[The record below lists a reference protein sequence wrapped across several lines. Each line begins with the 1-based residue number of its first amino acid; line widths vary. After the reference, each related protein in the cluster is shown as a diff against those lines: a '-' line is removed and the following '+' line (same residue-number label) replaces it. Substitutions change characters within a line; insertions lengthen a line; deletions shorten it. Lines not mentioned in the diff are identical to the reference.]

1 MTRNGSDQIPD
12 KPTVPEPRAG
22 LKEAGV
28 LLPLAVAICIVLGW
42 YVLLD
47 YERAVAEC
55 VAVLPGAGMRV
66 RELRLMLGLAGVGG
80 LGMAFLA
87 AREVRRRRLVEAKL
101 RLAGEALARRV
112 ERRTRTLVRRT
123 RDLRESQ
130 RRVEQAAGEAE
141 AAYAAGQGEA
151 ADAYLH
157 GMGNALSAFEAE
169 LLRLERVLGGAARL
183 AAAFDGLVRAIDAG
197 DREAAVRH
205 AAALRQ
211 AVLERAVPLLAERT
225 AALGAIKA
233 RMLGDL
239 EARRGAFE
247 GKGRPR
253 PFLSSVR
260 LDMELAAMLERMP
273 RAAGFDPVARSIE
286 PGVTVRLRKQP
297 FLAGLAALLRQSLD
311 AAPGAAAVR
320 LVAVPEGGAAI
331 VLEGAPEPAVL
342 EPPVAAFINFLNEN
356 DGNIRFYPATPGQPS
371 RLVLTV
377 AGGPVVTPGSGDLP

>member
-66 RELRLMLGLAGVGG
+66 RELRLLLGLAGGG
-80 LGMAFLA
+80 GRGMAVLA

-101 RLAGEALARRV
+101 RLAGEARARRV

>member
-1 MTRNGSDQIPD
+1 MTRNGSDQVPGE
-12 KPTVPEPRAG
+12 PAVPEPRTG
-22 LKEAGV
+22 LKEADV
-28 LLPLAVAICIVLGW
+28 LLPLAVAICIALGW

-87 AREVRRRRLVEAKL
+87 AREVRRRRLAEAKL

-123 RDLRESQ
+123 RALRESQ

-141 AAYAAGQGEA
+141 VAYAAGQGEA

-157 GMGNALSAFEAE
+157 GMGNALSSFEAE
-169 LLRLERVLGGAARL
+169 LLRLGRVLGGAGRL
-183 AAAFDGLVRAIDAG
+183 EDAFDGLARAIDAG
-197 DREAAVRH
+197 DHEAAVRH
-205 AAALRQ
+205 TRALRQ
-211 AVLERAVPLLAERT
+211 AVLERAVPRLAERT
-225 AALGAIKA
+225 AALGAIKV
-233 RMLGDL
+233 RMLGEL
-239 EARRGAFE
+239 EARREAFE

-253 PFLSSVR
+253 PFFSSVR
-260 LDMELAAMLERMP
+260 LDVELAAMLACMP
-273 RAAGFDPVARSIE
+273 RAAGFDPVARSLT
-286 PGVTVRLRKQP
+286 PGVTVRLRKQQ
-297 FLAGLAALLRQSLD
+297 FLAGLAALLRRSLD
-311 AAPGAAAVR
+311 AATGAASVR
-320 LVAVPEGGAAI
+320 LEAGPHGGAVI
-331 VLEGAPEPAVL
+331 VLEGVPEPGAL

-356 DGNIRFYPATPGQPS
+356 AGSLRFYPASAGQPS

-377 AGGPVVTPGSGDLP
+377 AGDPDATPGRADLP

>member
-1 MTRNGSDQIPD
+1 MTPNGSDQVPD
-12 KPTVPEPRAG
+12 EPAVPEPRTG
-22 LKEAGV
+22 LREADV
-28 LLPLAVAICIVLGW
+28 LLPLAVAICIALGW

-47 YERAVAEC
+47 YERSVAEC
-55 VAVLPGAGMRV
+55 VALLPGAVMRV

-101 RLAGEALARRV
+101 RLAGEALSRRV
-112 ERRTRTLVRRT
+112 QRRTRTLVRRT

-157 GMGNALSAFEAE
+157 GMGNALSSFEAE
-169 LLRLERVLGGAARL
+169 LLRLGRVLGGAARL
-183 AAAFDGLVRAIDAG
+183 EAAFDGLARAIDAG
-197 DREAAVRH
+197 DRETAARH
-205 AAALRQ
+205 AAALHE
-211 AVLERAVPLLAERT
+211 AVLERAVPRLAERT
-225 AALGAIKA
+225 AALGAIKE
-233 RMLGDL
+233 RMLGEL
-239 EARRGAFE
+239 ETRRGAFE

-253 PFLSSVR
+253 PFLSGVR
-260 LDMELAAMLERMP
+260 LDVELAAMLERMP
-273 RAAGFDPVARSIE
+273 RAAGFDPVARRLA
-286 PGVTVRLRKQP
+286 PGVVVRLRKQP

-311 AAPGAAAVR
+311 AATGAASVR
-320 LVAVPEGGAAI
+320 LEAGPHGGAVI
-331 VLEGAPEPAVL
+331 VLEGVPEPGAL

-356 DGNIRFYPATPGQPS
+356 AGSLRFYPATPARPS

-377 AGGPVVTPGSGDLP
+377 AGDPAATSGRAGLP

>member
-169 LLRLERVLGGAARL
+169 LLRLERVLGGAVRL

-197 DREAAVRH
+197 DREVAVRH

-331 VLEGAPEPAVL
+331 VLEGAPEPEVL
-342 EPPVAAFINFLNEN
+342 EPPVAAFINFLNEH

-377 AGGPVVTPGSGDLP
+377 AGRPVVTSGPGDLP

>member
-1 MTRNGSDQIPD
+1 M
-12 KPTVPEPRAG
+12 
-22 LKEAGV
+22 
-28 LLPLAVAICIVLGW
+28 
-42 YVLLD
+42 
-47 YERAVAEC
+47 
-55 VAVLPGAGMRV
+55 
-66 RELRLMLGLAGVGG
+66 
-80 LGMAFLA
+80 
-87 AREVRRRRLVEAKL
+87 
-101 RLAGEALARRV
+101 
-112 ERRTRTLVRRT
+112 
-123 RDLRESQ
+123 
-130 RRVEQAAGEAE
+130 
-141 AAYAAGQGEA
+141 
-151 ADAYLH
+151 
-157 GMGNALSAFEAE
+157 
-169 LLRLERVLGGAARL
+169 
-183 AAAFDGLVRAIDAG
+183 
-197 DREAAVRH
+197 RH